1 VCTNAIFKK
10 TKTNKMETIN
20 QKVDHLNKL
29 TMIAITSKDAYM
41 FRANQE
47 VCEFINSLKGEGYHI
62 CEGDELDI
70 YTDYEMHVIDRLTAL
85 ISQSMSAD
93 EVIRYGMADDGEE
106 LELDQFYS
114 YMSDSEIGLLE
125 CRVKN
130 PEGVRFFYLDG
141 DDITLNKAPY
151 FHFQDC
157 IMYKVGLYPSEPALK
172 TKEYLEM
179 AANAVWEKN
188 PLDD

>member
-1 VCTNAIFKK
+1 MA
-10 TKTNKMETIN
+10 TIN

-41 FRANQE
+41 HTANKE
-47 VCEFINSLKGEGYHI
+47 VCEFINSLKSEGYNI
-62 CEGDELDI
+62 SEGDELDV
-70 YTDYEMHVIDRLTAL
+70 YTDYEMRVIDRLTAL
-85 ISQSMSAD
+85 ISQSISAD
-93 EVIRYGMADDGEE
+93 EVILYGMADDGEE
-106 LELDQFYS
+106 QELGQFYS

-130 PEGVRFFYLDG
+130 PEGIRFFYLDG
-141 DDITLNKAPY
+141 DDITLKKAPY

-179 AANAVWEKN
+179 AVNIVWDKN

>member
-1 VCTNAIFKK
+1 MA
-10 TKTNKMETIN
+10 TIN

-41 FRANQE
+41 HTANKE
-47 VCEFINSLKGEGYHI
+47 VCEFINALKSEGYNI
-62 CEGDELDI
+62 SEGDELDV
-70 YTDYEMHVIDRLTAL
+70 YTDYEMRVIDRLTAL
-85 ISQSMSAD
+85 ISQSISAD

-106 LELDQFYS
+106 LELDQFYN
-114 YMSDSEIGLLE
+114 YMSDSEIGLME
-125 CRVKN
+125 CRLNN
-130 PEGVRFFYLDG
+130 PEGIRFFYLDG
-141 DDITLNKAPY
+141 DDITLKKAPY

-179 AANAVWEKN
+179 AVNIVWDKN